1 MTSSAA
7 APFLPHFPETVP
19 LREPTARRRVRWAL
33 IFGAWTAYGLAQG
46 LLMKVT
52 LAGMRWWWAVEICTG
67 VAWFWAV
74 LTPGIVWIQRRI
86 EEAHLG
92 KLGALAAHVV
102 IAPAVALLVTV
113 VRQKLEWTLSPLDVG
128 GLLPSYVYWLDVN
141 VLTYAMVVVVA
152 WAVGLHKQY
161 RDRTVRTH
169 MLEVQLARAQLQF
182 LGLQLQPHF
191 LFNCLNAIS
200 ELAHE
205 APVAAER
212 MLRQLH
218 TLLRLSLE
226 RAGQDEVT
234 LEEELASLDPY
245 FDIQRAR
252 FSEWLTVQLE
262 IEHGAR
268 LALVPHLILQPLVE
282 NAIRHGLAVRSAPG
296 TVGVRAWVTGARLH
310 LEVLDNGVG
319 LAPTRTSFRPGIGL
333 KNAKN
338 RLTQLYGDDHR
349 FELRSGENGGTA
361 VGLEIPFRSRALLAD
376 QPPPDW
382 SATGEWSM
390 MSPQRLW
397 STPAAGTPVPTPVPG
412 QSTAAAMAQSRW
424 NGLEANEVF
433 GDATPSLARTAS
445 VTERVDHASAA
456 ASDSALGEAPV
467 VKPGRESP
475 RLSARGWLAI
485 GGVWL
490 LSAILWS
497 LQVYYFAVARGL
509 PEEGEKIQY
518 ILTHLV
524 SAAAWAL
531 FTPIVLWLA
540 RRLRI
545 GRRNWAVR
553 IAIHS
558 VLAVGVAT
566 AHVAIVRS
574 TGLMGDFGLFSSLS
588 FNQISGNVF
597 IYFALLAWSHG
608 RDFYAWYRERDVAA
622 ARLEAAI
629 ARSRYQT
636 LCVQLRPQFLLGTIE
651 LLARLVHEDVNRT
664 ERLIARLADVL
675 RLTLDAAG
683 ERQTSLRRELE
694 LVRAYVDVHDLGVR
708 PGTSLTLHVAP
719 ETLSVQ
725 LPNRLLRTLIDD
737 LLMGS
742 GGVVPPESVA
752 VTVESERLV
761 GGATRVRVHAATSDG
776 DAAEAGRPG
785 GWAEAVEKATLAER
799 DRKVSLYFPDSMTA
813 IVLLADRDAEAS
825 RDSAPALLSAQPA

>member
-7 APFLPHFPETVP
+7 APFLPHFPESVP
-19 LREPTARRRVRWAL
+19 VGEPARRRRVRWAL
-33 IFGAWTAYGLAQG
+33 IFSAWTVYGLSQG
-46 LLMKVT
+46 VLMKVT
-52 LAGMRWWWAVEICTG
+52 LASYTWQWAIEICTG
-67 VAWFWAV
+67 VALFWAL

-86 EEAHLG
+86 EEA
-92 KLGALAAHVV
+92 KLGTFGAIIAHGI
-102 IAPAVALLVTV
+102 IAPAVALLVTM
-113 VRQKLEWTLSPLDVG
+113 VRQRLTTALSPVDIG
-128 GLLPSYVYWLDVN
+128 PLLPSYVYWLDVHI
-141 VLTYAMVVVVA
+141 LTYAMVVAAA
-152 WAVGLHKQY
+152 WALGLHRQY

-234 LEEELASLDPY
+234 LDEELASLDPY

-252 FSEWLTVQLE
+252 FSEWLTVHLE
-262 IEHGAR
+262 VEPGAR

-296 TVGVRAWVTGARLH
+296 SVGVRAWVTDSRLH

-319 LAPTRTSFRPGIGL
+319 LSPTRTSFRPGIGL
-333 KNAKN
+333 KNAKS

-349 FELRSGENGGTA
+349 FELRSGQDGGTVVA
-361 VGLEIPFRSRALLAD
+361 LEIPYRSRALLAD

-390 MSPQRLW
+390 MPPQRLW
-397 STPAAGTPVPTPVPG
+397 STPAAGTPAAG
-412 QSTAAAMAQSRW
+412 QSAAAAVAQSRW
-424 NGLEANEVF
+424 NGFEASEIF
-433 GDATPSLARTAS
+433 GSGPPSLARTAS
-445 VTERVDHASAA
+445 VTEGAERGSDLAVDA
-456 ASDSALGEAPV
+456 ALGAPPAL
-467 VKPGRESP
+467 KPGRESP
-475 RLSARGWLAI
+475 RLSGRGWLAI
-485 GGVWL
+485 AGVWAG
-490 LSAILWS
+490 SAVLWS
-497 LQVYYFAVARGL
+497 LQVYYFAVTRGT
-509 PEEGEKIQY
+509 PEEGEQIQY
-518 ILTHLV
+518 FLTHLV

-531 FTPIVLWLA
+531 FTPLVLFLA
-540 RRLRI
+540 RRFRI
-545 GRRNWAVR
+545 GRRDWPSR
-553 IAIHS
+553 ILLHA
-558 VLAVGVAT
+558 VLAVVVAT
-566 AHVAIVRS
+566 AHVAIVRA

-597 IYFALLAWSHG
+597 IYSALLAWSHG
-608 RDFYAWYRERDVAA
+608 RDFYAWYRERDVSAV
-622 ARLEAAI
+622 RLEAAI

-683 ERQTSLRRELE
+683 ERETSLRRELE

-708 PGTSLTLHVAP
+708 PGTALTLRVAP
-719 ETLSVQ
+719 ETLSVR

-737 LLMGS
+737 LLTGNS
-742 GGVVPPESVA
+742 GGPVPPESMA

-761 GGATRVRVHAATSDG
+761 GGTTRVRVHAASPEG
-776 DAAEAGRPG
+776 EAAETGRPG
-785 GWAEAVEKATLAER
+785 GWVEAVEKATLAER

-813 IVLLADRDAEAS
+813 IVLLADRDAEAT
-825 RDSAPALLSAQPA
+825 RDFAPALLSAQPA

>member
-7 APFLPHFPETVP
+7 APFLPHFPETMPV
-19 LREPTARRRVRWAL
+19 RESPSRRWVRWAL
-33 IFGAWTAYGLAQG
+33 IFGAWTVYGVSQG
-46 LLMKVT
+46 VLMTFT
-52 LAGMRWWWAVEICTG
+52 LTNTAWWWAVEICMG
-67 VAWFWAV
+67 VAWFWAL

-92 KLGALAAHVV
+92 RLGSLAAHVV
-102 IAPAVALLVTV
+102 IAPAVALLVTIA
-113 VRQKLEWTLSPLDVG
+113 RIRITSALTPLDEG
-128 GLLPSYVYWLDVN
+128 QLLTSYVYWLDVH
-141 VLTYAMVVVVA
+141 VLTYGVVVVA
-152 WAVGLHKQY
+152 SWALGLHRQY

-205 APVAAER
+205 APEAAER

-218 TLLRLSLE
+218 TLLRLSLD
-226 RAGQDEVT
+226 RAGQDEVS
-234 LEEELASLDPY
+234 LDEELASLDPY

-252 FSEWLTVQLE
+252 FSEWLTVKLE
-262 IEHGAR
+262 VEPGAR

-296 TVGVRAWVTGARLH
+296 TVGVRAWVNESRLH
-310 LEVLDNGVG
+310 LEVMDNGVG

-349 FELRSGENGGTA
+349 FELRSGENGGTVVA
-361 VGLEIPFRSRALLAD
+361 LEIPYRSLALLAD

-390 MSPQRLW
+390 MPPQRLW
-397 STPAAGTPVPTPVPG
+397 STPAAGTPVVGQQIATP
-412 QSTAAAMAQSRW
+412 AQSRW

-433 GDATPSLARTAS
+433 SDGPPSLARTAS
-445 VTERVDHASAA
+445 VTERAEGATEPLAGST
-456 ASDSALGEAPV
+456 LGDVPPI
-467 VKPGRESP
+467 KPGRESP
-475 RLSARGWLAI
+475 RLSARGWI
-485 GGVWL
+485 GIAGVWAA
-490 LSAILWS
+490 SAVLWS
-497 LQVYYFAVARGL
+497 LQVYYFGVLRGR
-509 PEEGEKIQY
+509 PDEAERIQY
-518 ILTHLV
+518 FLTHFV

-531 FTPIVLWLA
+531 FTPLVLWLA
-540 RRLRI
+540 RKLRI
-545 GRRNWAVR
+545 GRKNWPSR
-553 IAIHS
+553 IAIHA
-558 VLAVGVAT
+558 VLAVAVAT
-566 AHVAIVRS
+566 AHVAIVRA
-574 TGLMGDFGLFSSLS
+574 TGFMGDFGLFSSLS

-597 IYFALLAWSHG
+597 IYSALLAWSHG

-651 LLARLVHEDVNRT
+651 LLARLVHEDENRT

-683 ERQTSLRRELE
+683 ERETSLRRELE
-694 LVRAYVDVHDLGVR
+694 LVRAYVDVHALGVR
-708 PGTSLTLHVAP
+708 PGTSLALHVAP
-719 ETLSVQ
+719 ETLSVR

-761 GGATRVRVHAATSDG
+761 GGATRVRVHAQTPDG
-776 DAAEAGRPG
+776 DAFETGRPG
-785 GWAEAVEKATLAER
+785 GWVEAVEKATLAER

-813 IVLLADRDAEAS
+813 IVLLADRDAEAVP
-825 RDSAPALLSAQPA
+825 DSAPALLSAQPA

>member
-7 APFLPHFPETVP
+7 APFLSHFPETVP
-19 LREPTARRRVRWAL
+19 VHDPAVKRSVRWAL
-33 IFGAWTAYGLAQG
+33 VFGAWTAYGLAQG
-46 LLMKVT
+46 VLYKVT
-52 LAGMRWWWAVEICTG
+52 FGPGITWLWALEISIA
-67 VAWFWAV
+67 VAWFWAA
-74 LTPGIVWIQRRI
+74 LTPAIGWIQRRI
-86 EEAHLG
+86 DEAHLG
-92 KLGALAAHVV
+92 KLGAFGAHAA
-102 IAPAVALLVTV
+102 IAPAIALLVTLA
-113 VRQKLEWTLSPLDVG
+113 RRELTTAFSPIELGPV
-128 GLLPSYVYWLDVN
+128 LPNYVYWLDVN
-141 VLTYAMVVVVA
+141 VLTYATVVA
-152 WAVGLHKQY
+152 ATWAIGLHRRY

-234 LEEELASLDPY
+234 LDEELASLDPY

-262 IEHGAR
+262 VQPGAR

-296 TVGVRAWVTGARLH
+296 TVGVKAWVTDSRLH
-310 LEVLDNGVG
+310 LEVSDNGVG

-333 KNAKN
+333 RNAKN

-349 FELRSGENGGTA
+349 FELRSREDGGTVVA
-361 VGLEIPFRSRALLAD
+361 LEIPFRSRALLAD

-390 MSPQRLW
+390 MPPQRLW
-397 STPAAGTPVPTPVPG
+397 STPAAGTPALA
-412 QSTAAAMAQSRW
+412 QSLGAVVAQSRW
-424 NGLEANEVF
+424 NGLEASEVF
-433 GDATPSLARTAS
+433 GDAPRAPAAPPPTAERAPVGEAAADTAPSL
-445 VTERVDHASAA
+445 
-456 ASDSALGEAPV
+456 GETPPV
-467 VKPGRESP
+467 RPGRESP
-475 RLSARGWLAI
+475 RLSGR
-485 GGVWL
+485 VWL
-490 LSAILWS
+490 GIVGIWAGCAVLWS
-497 LQVYYFAVARGL
+497 LQVYYFVAAAGI
-509 PEEGEKIQY
+509 PGAGSEIQY
-518 ILTHLV
+518 ILAHLV

-531 FTPIVLWLA
+531 VTPLVLLLA

-545 GRRNWAVR
+545 GRRNWRTR
-553 IAIHS
+553 IAVHA
-558 VLAVGVAT
+558 VLAVVLAT
-566 AHVAIVRS
+566 VHVAIVRA
-574 TGLMGDFGLFSSLS
+574 TGLMGDFGIFSSLS
-588 FNQISGNVF
+588 FNQISGNIF

-608 RDFYAWYRERDVAA
+608 RDFYAWYRERDVAS

-683 ERQTSLRRELE
+683 ERETSLRRELE

-708 PGTSLTLHVAP
+708 PGTALSLHVAP
-719 ETLSVQ
+719 ETLSVR

-737 LLMGS
+737 LLAGT
-742 GGVVPPESVA
+742 GGGTVAPEQVA
-752 VTVESERLV
+752 VSVDAERLV
-761 GGATRVRVHAATSDG
+761 GGATRVRVHAATPDG
-776 DAAEAGRPG
+776 DAADAGRPG

-825 RDSAPALLSAQPA
+825 RDAVPAALSAQPA

>member
-7 APFLPHFPETVP
+7 APFLHHFSETVP
-19 LREPTARRRVRWAL
+19 VREPASRRWVRWAL
-33 IFGAWTAYGLAQG
+33 IFGAWTTYGLSQG
-46 LLMKVT
+46 LLYKVT
-52 LAGMRWWWAVEICTG
+52 LGSGTRWWWAIAICTS
-67 VAWFWAV
+67 VAWFWAL

-86 EEAHLG
+86 GEAHLG
-92 KLGALAAHVV
+92 RLGSLAAHAV
-102 IAPAVALLVTV
+102 IAPAVALLVTMA
-113 VRQKLEWTLSPLDVG
+113 RQRLTTALSPLDIG
-128 GLLPSYVYWLDVN
+128 PMLPNYVYWLDVHI
-141 VLTYAMVVVVA
+141 LTYAMVVVAA
-152 WAVGLHKQY
+152 WALGLHREY

-234 LEEELASLDPY
+234 LDEELASLDPY

-252 FSEWLTVQLE
+252 FSEWLTVRLE
-262 IEHGAR
+262 VEPGAR

-296 TVGVRAWVTGARLH
+296 TVGVRAWVAGSRLH
-310 LEVLDNGVG
+310 LEVMDNGVG

-349 FELRSGENGGTA
+349 FELRSREDGGTVVA
-361 VGLEIPFRSRALLAD
+361 LDIPYRSRALLAD

-390 MSPQRLW
+390 MPPQRLW
-397 STPAAGTPVPTPVPG
+397 STPAAGTPISGQPTAGAV
-412 QSTAAAMAQSRW
+412 AQSRW
-424 NGLEANEVF
+424 NGLEASEVF
-433 GDATPSLARTAS
+433 SEGPPSLARTAA
-445 VTERVDHASAA
+445 VTERVDAARDNDAA
-456 ASDSALGEAPV
+456 ADPALGDVPTV
-467 VKPGRESP
+467 RPGHESP
-475 RLSARGWLAI
+475 GVSARGWLMIAA
-485 GGVWL
+485 VWAGC
-490 LSAILWS
+490 AILWS
-497 LQVYYFAVARGL
+497 LQVYYYAVARGA
-509 PEEGEKIQY
+509 PEEGEQIQY
-518 ILTHLV
+518 VLTHLV

-531 FTPIVLWLA
+531 FTPLVLLLA

-545 GRRNWAVR
+545 GRRNWPIR
-553 IAIHS
+553 IAMHA
-558 VLAVGVAT
+558 VLAVVVAT
-566 AHVAIVRS
+566 AHVAIVRA

-683 ERQTSLRRELE
+683 ERETSLRRELE

-719 ETLSVQ
+719 ETLSVR

-737 LLMGS
+737 LLTGAGS
-742 GGVVPPESVA
+742 AVPPESVS

-761 GGATRVRVHAATSDG
+761 GGATRVRVHATTPDG
-776 DAAEAGRPG
+776 DAPEAGRPG
-785 GWAEAVEKATLAER
+785 GWAEAIEKATLAER

-813 IVLLADRDAEAS
+813 IVLLADREAEAS
-825 RDSAPALLSAQPA
+825 RDRVPAVLSAQPA

>member
-7 APFLPHFPETVP
+7 APFLPHFPETLPV
-19 LREPTARRRVRWAL
+19 REPSTRRWVRWAL
-33 IFGAWTAYGLAQG
+33 IFGAWTAYGVSQG

-52 LAGMRWWWAVEICTG
+52 IGGMHWWWALEICTS
-67 VAWFWAV
+67 VAWFWAL

-86 EEAHLG
+86 DEAHLG
-92 KLGALAAHVV
+92 KLGSVAAHIV
-102 IAPAVALLVTV
+102 IAPAVALLVTIA
-113 VRQKLEWTLSPLDVG
+113 RQRLTTALSPLDVG
-128 GLLPSYVYWLDVN
+128 ELLPSYVYWLDVH
-141 VLTYAMVVVVA
+141 VLTYAMVVVAA
-152 WAVGLHKQY
+152 WALGLHRQY

-205 APVAAER
+205 APNAAER

-234 LEEELASLDPY
+234 LDEELASLDPY
-245 FDIQRAR
+245 FEIQRAR
-252 FSEWLTVQLE
+252 FSDWLTVELE
-262 IEHGAR
+262 IEPGAR

-296 TVGVRAWVTGARLH
+296 TVGVRAWVTASRLH
-310 LEVLDNGVG
+310 LEVADNGVG

-349 FELRSGENGGTA
+349 FELKSGDGGGTVVA
-361 VGLEIPFRSRALLAD
+361 LEIPYRSRALLAD

-390 MSPQRLW
+390 MPPQRLW
-397 STPAAGTPVPTPVPG
+397 STPAAGTPVPG
-412 QSTAAAMAQSRW
+412 QSAIAAVAQSRW
-424 NGLEANEVF
+424 NGLEASEVF
-433 GDATPSLARTAS
+433 GDAPPSPTRPTP
-445 VTERVDHASAA
+445 VPDVVDGGNGTVA
-456 ASDSALGEAPV
+456 DRALGDAQSV
-467 VKPGRESP
+467 RPGRESP
-475 RLSARGWLAI
+475 RLSGRGWLAI
-485 GGVWL
+485 AGVWGL
-490 LSAILWS
+490 CAILWS
-497 LQVYYFAVARGL
+497 LQVYYFVATRGDSAEA
-509 PEEGEKIQY
+509 PEISY
-518 ILTHLV
+518 VLTHLV

-531 FTPIVLWLA
+531 FTPLVFWLA
-540 RRLRI
+540 RRFRI
-545 GRRNWAVR
+545 GRRNWPGRA
-553 IAIHS
+553 ALHA
-558 VLAVGVAT
+558 VLAVAVAT

-574 TGLMGDFGLFSSLS
+574 TGLIGDVDLFSSLN

-651 LLARLVHEDVNRT
+651 LLARVVHEDEDRT

-683 ERQTSLRRELE
+683 ERETSLRRELE
-694 LVRAYVDVHDLGVR
+694 LVRAYIDVHDLGVR
-708 PGTSLTLHVAP
+708 PGTSLTLHVSP
-719 ETLSVQ
+719 DTLSVR

-737 LLMGS
+737 LLAGS
-742 GGVVPPESVA
+742 GGVVAPESVA

-761 GGATRVRVHAATSDG
+761 GGATRVRVHAATPDG
-776 DAAEAGRPG
+776 EMAEAGRPG

-813 IVLLADRDAEAS
+813 IVLLADRDADAA

>member
-1 MTSSAA
+1 MSSAA
-7 APFLPHFPETVP
+7 ALFLSHVPETGPVT
-19 LREPTARRRVRWAL
+19 EPAVRRWVRWSLVFA
-33 IFGAWTAYGLAQG
+33 AWTAYGIAQG
-46 LLMKVT
+46 ILYKVT
-52 LAGMRWWWAVEICTG
+52 LGPGTTWWWSVNICVG
-67 VAWFWAV
+67 VAWFWAL
-74 LTPGIVWIQRRI
+74 LTPVITWIQRRI

-92 KLGALAAHVV
+92 RLGAFAAHAV
-102 IAPAVALLVTV
+102 IAPAVALLVTM
-113 VRQKLEWTLSPLDVG
+113 VRQRLTTALSPIDIG
-128 GLLPSYVYWLDVN
+128 PMLPNYVYWLDVHI
-141 VLTYAMVVVVA
+141 LTYAMVVVAA
-152 WAVGLHKQY
+152 WALGLHRQY

-205 APVAAER
+205 APSAAER

-234 LEEELASLDPY
+234 LDEELASLDPY

-252 FSEWLTVQLE
+252 FSEWLSVELE
-262 IEHGAR
+262 IEPGAR

-296 TVGVRAWVTGARLH
+296 TVGVRAWVADARLH
-310 LEVLDNGVG
+310 LEVCDNGVG

-349 FELRSGENGGTA
+349 FELRSGEDGGTVVA
-361 VGLEIPFRSRALLAD
+361 LDIPYRSRALLAD

-390 MSPQRLW
+390 MPPQRLW
-397 STPAAGTPVPTPVPG
+397 STPAAGTPAVG
-412 QSTAAAMAQSRW
+412 QIAASAVAQSRW
-424 NGLEANEVF
+424 NGLEASEVF
-433 GDATPSLARTAS
+433 ADGPPSLARTAS
-445 VTERVDHASAA
+445 VTERAEGSAKNA
-456 ASDSALGEAPV
+456 PAGEPALGEPTV
-467 VKPGRESP
+467 RPGRESP
-475 RLSARGWLAI
+475 GLSGRGWLAI
-485 GGVWL
+485 AAVWL
-490 LSAILWS
+490 GSAILWS
-497 LQVYYFAVARGL
+497 LQVYYYAVARGR
-509 PEEGEKIQY
+509 PEEGEQIQPV
-518 ILTHLV
+518 LTHLV

-531 FTPIVLWLA
+531 FTPLVLWLA

-545 GRRNWAVR
+545 GRRNWPTR
-553 IAIHS
+553 IAMHA
-558 VLAVGVAT
+558 VLAVAVAT
-566 AHVAIVRS
+566 AHVAIVRA

-597 IYFALLAWSHG
+597 IYSALLAWSHG
-608 RDFYAWYRERDVAA
+608 RDFYAWYRERDLAS

-683 ERQTSLRRELE
+683 ERETSLRRELE
-694 LVRAYVDVHDLGVR
+694 LVRRMRVR
-708 PGTSLTLHVAP
+708 LDHLAQRRARL
-719 ETLSVQ
+719 LSVLRGLWRQ
-725 LPNRLLRTLIDD
+725 LSVLRDAEFEARATPASTLAD
-737 LLMGS
+737 LHTLCR
-742 GGVVPPESVA
+742 EVA
-752 VTVESERLV
+752 VIL
-761 GGATRVRVHAATSDG
+761 DG
-776 DAAEAGRPG
+776 DARTG
-785 GWAEAVEKATLAER
+785 
-799 DRKVSLYFPDSMTA
+799 
-813 IVLLADRDAEAS
+813 
-825 RDSAPALLSAQPA
+825 

>member
-7 APFLPHFPETVP
+7 APFLPHFPESVP
-19 LREPTARRRVRWAL
+19 VGEPARRRRVRWAL
-33 IFGAWTAYGLAQG
+33 IFSAWTVYGLSQG
-46 LLMKVT
+46 VLMKVT
-52 LAGMRWWWAVEICTG
+52 LASYTWRWAIEICTG
-67 VAWFWAV
+67 VALFWAL
-74 LTPGIVWIQRRI
+74 LTPAIVWIQRRI
-86 EEAHLG
+86 EEA
-92 KLGALAAHVV
+92 KLGTFGAIIAHGI
-102 IAPAVALLVTV
+102 IAPAVALLVTM
-113 VRQKLEWTLSPLDVG
+113 VRQRLTTALSPVDIG
-128 GLLPSYVYWLDVN
+128 PLLPSYVYWLDVHI
-141 VLTYAMVVVVA
+141 LTYAMVVAAA
-152 WAVGLHKQY
+152 WALGLHRQY

-234 LEEELASLDPY
+234 LDEELASLDPY

-252 FSEWLTVQLE
+252 FSEWLTVHLE
-262 IEHGAR
+262 VEPGAR

-296 TVGVRAWVTGARLH
+296 SVGVRAWVSDSRLH

-319 LAPTRTSFRPGIGL
+319 LSPTRTSFRPGIGL
-333 KNAKN
+333 KNAKS

-349 FELRSGENGGTA
+349 FELRSGQDGGTVVA
-361 VGLEIPFRSRALLAD
+361 LEIPYRSRALLAD

-390 MSPQRLW
+390 MPPQRLW
-397 STPAAGTPVPTPVPG
+397 STPAAGTPAAG
-412 QSTAAAMAQSRW
+412 QSTAAAVAQSRW
-424 NGLEANEVF
+424 NGFEASEIF
-433 GDATPSLARTAS
+433 GTGPPSLARTAS
-445 VTERVDHASAA
+445 VTEGAERG
-456 ASDSALGEAPV
+456 SDVATDSTLGATPAL
-467 VKPGRESP
+467 KPGRESP
-475 RLSARGWLAI
+475 RLSGRGWLAI
-485 GGVWL
+485 AGVWAG
-490 LSAILWS
+490 SAVLWS
-497 LQVYYFAVARGL
+497 LQVYYFAVTRGT
-509 PEEGEKIQY
+509 PEEGEQIQY
-518 ILTHLV
+518 FLTHLV

-531 FTPIVLWLA
+531 FTPLVLFLA
-540 RRLRI
+540 RRFRI
-545 GRRNWAVR
+545 GRRDWPSR
-553 IAIHS
+553 ILLHA
-558 VLAVGVAT
+558 VLAVVVAT
-566 AHVAIVRS
+566 AHVAIVRA

-597 IYFALLAWSHG
+597 IYSALLAWSHG
-608 RDFYAWYRERDVAA
+608 RDFYAWYRERDVSAV
-622 ARLEAAI
+622 RLEAAI

-683 ERQTSLRRELE
+683 ERETSLRRELE

-708 PGTSLTLHVAP
+708 PGTALTLHVAP
-719 ETLSVQ
+719 ETLSVR

-737 LLMGS
+737 LLTGNS
-742 GGVVPPESVA
+742 GGPLPPESMA

-761 GGATRVRVHAATSDG
+761 GGTTRVRVHAVSPEG
-776 DAAEAGRPG
+776 EAAETGRPG
-785 GWAEAVEKATLAER
+785 GWVEAVEKATLAER

>member
-7 APFLPHFPETVP
+7 APFLHHFPETVP
-19 LREPTARRRVRWAL
+19 VRESAAKRWRRWAL
-33 IFGAWTAYGLAQG
+33 VFGAWTAYGLSQG
-46 LLMKVT
+46 LLYKVT
-52 LAGMRWWWAVEICTG
+52 LGEGTLWSWAVSICVG
-67 VAWFWAV
+67 VAWFWAL
-74 LTPGIVWIQRRI
+74 LTPGIAWLQRRI

-92 KLGALAAHVV
+92 RLGALAVHAV
-102 IAPAVALLVTV
+102 IAPAVALVVTV
-113 VRQKLEWTLSPLDVG
+113 ARQRLTTALSPLDIG
-128 GLLPSYVYWLDVN
+128 PMLPNYVYWLDVHI
-141 VLTYAMVVVVA
+141 LTYAMVVAAA
-152 WAVGLHKQY
+152 WAFGLHLRY

-234 LEEELASLDPY
+234 LDEELASLDPY

-252 FSEWLTVQLE
+252 FSEWLKVHLE
-262 IEHGAR
+262 VEPGAR
-268 LALVPHLILQPLVE
+268 LALVPHFILQPLVE

-296 TVGVRAWVTGARLH
+296 TVGVRAWVTDSRLQ
-310 LEVLDNGVG
+310 LEVTDNGVG
-319 LAPTRTSFRPGIGL
+319 LSPTRTSFRPGIGL

-349 FELRSGENGGTA
+349 FELRSGENGGTVVA
-361 VGLEIPFRSRALLAD
+361 LEIPYRSRALLAD

-390 MSPQRLW
+390 MPPQRLW
-397 STPAAGTPVPTPVPG
+397 STPAAGTPVG
-412 QSTAAAMAQSRW
+412 AQSAAAAVAQSRW
-424 NGLEANEVF
+424 NGLEASEVF
-433 GDATPSLARTAS
+433 SEGPPSLARTAS
-445 VTERVDHASAA
+445 LTERAGVARDAGAGP
-456 ASDSALGEAPV
+456 DSTLGDTPTV
-467 VKPGRESP
+467 RPGHESP
-475 RLSARGWLAI
+475 GVSARGWLTIAA
-485 GGVWL
+485 VWVGC
-490 LSAILWS
+490 AILWS
-497 LQVYYFAVARGL
+497 LQVYYYAVARGA
-509 PEEGEKIQY
+509 PEEGGQVQY
-518 ILTHLV
+518 VLTHLV

-531 FTPIVLWLA
+531 FTPLVLLLA

-545 GRRNWAVR
+545 GRRNWPVR
-553 IAIHS
+553 IAMHS
-558 VLAVGVAT
+558 VLAVAVAT
-566 AHVAIVRS
+566 AHVAIVRA

-622 ARLEAAI
+622 VRLEAAI

-683 ERQTSLRRELE
+683 ERETSLRRELE

-708 PGTSLTLHVAP
+708 PGTSLSLHVAP
-719 ETLSVQ
+719 ETLSVR

-737 LLMGS
+737 LLTGS
-742 GGVVPPESVA
+742 GSAVPPESVS
-752 VTVESERLV
+752 VTVDSERLI
-761 GGATRVRVHAATSDG
+761 GGETRVRVHAATPDG
-776 DAAEAGRPG
+776 EPGDGGRPG
-785 GWAEAVEKATLAER
+785 GWVEAVEKATLAER
-799 DRKVSLYFPDSMTA
+799 DRKVSLFFPDSMTA
-813 IVLLADRDAEAS
+813 IVLLADREAEAS
-825 RDSAPALLSAQPA
+825 RDIVPAVLSAQPA

>member
-7 APFLPHFPETVP
+7 APFLSHFPESGPVH
-19 LREPTARRRVRWAL
+19 EPAVKRWVRWAL
-33 IFGAWTAYGLAQG
+33 VFGAWTAYGLAQG
-46 LLMKVT
+46 VLYKVT
-52 LAGMRWWWAVEICTG
+52 FGPGITWRWAIEISIG
-67 VAWFWAV
+67 VAWFWAL
-74 LTPGIVWIQRRI
+74 LTPAIAWIQRRI

-92 KLGALAAHVV
+92 KLGAFGAHAA
-102 IAPAVALLVTV
+102 IAPAIALLVTLA
-113 VRQKLEWTLSPLDVG
+113 RRELTTAFSPLEIGPV
-128 GLLPSYVYWLDVN
+128 LPNYVYWLDVN
-141 VLTYAMVVVVA
+141 ILTYATVVA
-152 WAVGLHKQY
+152 ATWALGLHRQY
-161 RDRTVRTH
+161 RDRNVRTH

-205 APVAAER
+205 APEAAER

-234 LEEELASLDPY
+234 LEEELASLEPY
-245 FDIQRAR
+245 FEIQRAR
-252 FSEWLTVQLE
+252 FSEWLTVELDVQP
-262 IEHGAR
+262 GAR

-296 TVGVRAWVTGARLH
+296 TVGVKARVTDSRLH
-310 LEVLDNGVG
+310 LEVADNGVG

-333 KNAKN
+333 RNAKN
-338 RLTQLYGDDHR
+338 RLMQLYGDDHR
-349 FELRSGENGGTA
+349 FELRSGEDGGT
-361 VGLEIPFRSRALLAD
+361 VVSLEIPYRSRALLAD

-390 MSPQRLW
+390 MPPQRLW
-397 STPAAGTPVPTPVPG
+397 STPAAGTPVPG
-412 QSTAAAMAQSRW
+412 QSLGAAVAQSRW
-424 NGLEANEVF
+424 NGLEASEVF
-433 GDATPSLARTAS
+433 ADAPPVPAVAAAELTA
-445 VTERVDHASAA
+445 RVDGLHETAPS
-456 ASDSALGEAPV
+456 SLGETNPPV
-467 VKPGRESP
+467 RPGRESP
-475 RLSARGWLAI
+475 RLSARVWLAMAGI
-485 GGVWL
+485 WAGCAV
-490 LSAILWS
+490 LWS

-509 PEEGEKIQY
+509 PTDGTEIQY
-518 ILTHLV
+518 ILAHLV

-531 FTPIVLWLA
+531 ATPVVLLLA

-545 GRRNWAVR
+545 GRRNWPSRVVVH
-553 IAIHS
+553 AILAG
-558 VLAVGVAT
+558 VLATV
-566 AHVAIVRS
+566 HVAIVRA
-574 TGLMGDFGLFSSLS
+574 TGLMGDFGIFSSLS
-588 FNQISGNVF
+588 FNQISGNIF

-608 RDFYAWYRERDVAA
+608 RDFYAWYRERDLAA
-622 ARLEAAI
+622 TRLEAAI

-683 ERQTSLRRELE
+683 ERETSLRRELE
-694 LVRAYVDVHDLGVR
+694 LVRAYVDVHDLGIR
-708 PGTSLTLHVAP
+708 PGTALAVHVAP
-719 ETLSVQ
+719 ETLSVR

-737 LLMGS
+737 LLAGTN
-742 GGVVPPESVA
+742 GGTVA
-752 VTVESERLV
+752 AEQVSVTVDSERLM
-761 GGATRVRVHAATSDG
+761 GGATRVRVHAAAPGG

-785 GWAEAVEKATLAER
+785 GWVEAVEKATLAER

-813 IVLLADRDAEAS
+813 IVLLADRDTEAS
-825 RDSAPALLSAQPA
+825 RDAGPAALTAQPA

>member
-7 APFLPHFPETVP
+7 APFLPHFPETAP
-19 LREPTARRRVRWAL
+19 LPEPAVTRWVRWAL
-33 IFGAWTAYGLAQG
+33 IFGAWTVYGLAQG
-46 LLMKVT
+46 VLYKVT
-52 LAGMRWWWAVEICTG
+52 FGPGITWTWAIEISLG
-67 VAWFWAV
+67 VAWFWAL
-74 LTPGIVWIQRRI
+74 LTPGIGWIHRRV

-92 KLGALAAHVV
+92 RLGSFGAHAA
-102 IAPAVALLVTV
+102 IAPAVALLVTLA
-113 VRQKLEWTLSPLDVG
+113 RRELTTTLSPVEIG
-128 GLLPSYVYWLDVN
+128 SFLPNYVYWLDVN
-141 VLTYAMVVVVA
+141 VLTYATVVA
-152 WAVGLHKQY
+152 ATWALGLHRQY

-205 APVAAER
+205 TPAAAER

-234 LEEELASLDPY
+234 LDEELASLDPY

-252 FSEWLTVQLE
+252 FSEWLTVDLE
-262 IEHGAR
+262 VEPGAR

-296 TVGVRAWVTGARLH
+296 TVGVKAWVSDSRLH
-310 LEVLDNGVG
+310 LEVCDNGVG

-333 KNAKN
+333 RNAKN

-349 FELRSGENGGTA
+349 FELRSGESGGTVVA
-361 VGLEIPFRSRALLAD
+361 LEIPYRSRALLAD

-390 MSPQRLW
+390 IPPQRLW
-397 STPAAGTPVPTPVPG
+397 STPAAGTPVPG
-412 QSTAAAMAQSRW
+412 QSVGAAVAQSRW
-424 NGLEANEVF
+424 NGLAAHEVF
-433 GDATPSLARTAS
+433 ADAAP
-445 VTERVDHASAA
+445 AA
-456 ASDSALGEAPV
+456 HRAPPEQADQVETRPESNVALGEAPPLR
-467 VKPGRESP
+467 PGRESP
-475 RLSARGWLAI
+475 RLSGRGWLAI
-485 GGVWL
+485 TGVWL
-490 LSAILWS
+490 GCAVLWS
-497 LQVYYFAVARGL
+497 LQVYYFAVALGL
-509 PEEGEKIQY
+509 PSAGTEVQY
-518 ILTHLV
+518 ILAHLV

-531 FTPIVLWLA
+531 VTPLVLLLA

-545 GRRNWAVR
+545 GRRTWRSR
-553 IAIHS
+553 IVIHA
-558 VLAVGVAT
+558 VLAGVLAT
-566 AHVAIVRS
+566 VHVAIVRA
-574 TGLMGDFGLFSSLS
+574 TGLMGDFPLVSPLS

-683 ERQTSLRRELE
+683 ERETSLRRELE
-694 LVRAYVDVHDLGVR
+694 LVRAYVDVHDIGVR
-708 PGTSLTLHVAP
+708 PGTALSLHVAP
-719 ETLSVQ
+719 ETLSVR

-737 LLMGS
+737 LLAGTGNGS
-742 GGVVPPESVA
+742 AAPERVA
-752 VTVESERLV
+752 VSVDSERLV
-761 GGATRVRVHAATSDG
+761 GGATRVRVHAASAGG

-813 IVLLADRDAEAS
+813 IVLLADREADASPDAV
-825 RDSAPALLSAQPA
+825 PAALSAQPA

>member
-7 APFLPHFPETVP
+7 APFLPHFPESVP
-19 LREPTARRRVRWAL
+19 VREPAARRWVRWAL
-33 IFGAWTAYGLAQG
+33 IFGAWTAYGLSQG

-52 LAGMRWWWAVEICTG
+52 LTGMTWWWAIEICTG
-67 VAWFWAV
+67 VAWFWAL

-92 KLGALAAHVV
+92 KIGAIGAHVM

-113 VRQKLEWTLSPLDVG
+113 VRQRLTTALSPIDVG
-128 GLLPSYVYWLDVN
+128 SLLASYVYWLDVH
-141 VLTYAMVVVVA
+141 VLTYAMVVVAA
-152 WAVGLHKQY
+152 WALGLHRQY

-205 APVAAER
+205 APEAAER

-262 IEHGAR
+262 VEPGAR
-268 LALVPHLILQPLVE
+268 LALVPHFILQPLVE

-296 TVGVRAWVTGARLH
+296 TVGVRAWVTGSRLH

-333 KNAKN
+333 RNAKN

-349 FELRSGENGGTA
+349 FELRSGENGGTVVA
-361 VGLEIPFRSRALLAD
+361 LEIPYRSRALLAD

-390 MSPQRLW
+390 MPPQRLW
-397 STPAAGTPVPTPVPG
+397 STPAAGTPVGG
-412 QSTAAAMAQSRW
+412 QSPAGAVAQSKW
-424 NGLEANEVF
+424 NGLEASEVF
-433 GDATPSLARTAS
+433 GDGPPSLARTAS
-445 VTERVDHASAA
+445 VTERVERAGEVAPDPTLG
-456 ASDSALGEAPV
+456 DSPSV
-467 VKPGRESP
+467 QPGRESP
-475 RLSARGWLAI
+475 RLSGRGWLAI
-485 GGVWL
+485 AGVWA

-497 LQVYYFAVARGL
+497 LQVYYFAVARGQ
-509 PEEGEKIQY
+509 PEEGEQFQY
-518 ILTHLV
+518 VLAHLV

-531 FTPIVLWLA
+531 FTPLVLLLA

-545 GRRNWAVR
+545 GRRNWPTRVVMHA
-553 IAIHS
+553 
-558 VLAVGVAT
+558 VLAVAVAT
-566 AHVAIVRS
+566 AHIAIVRA
-574 TGLMGDFGLFSSLS
+574 TGLMGDFGLFSPLS
-588 FNQISGNVF
+588 FNQLSGNVF

-651 LLARLVHEDVNRT
+651 LLARMVHEDANRT

-683 ERQTSLRRELE
+683 ERETSLRRELE

-708 PGTSLTLHVAP
+708 PGTSLAVHVAP

-742 GGVVPPESVA
+742 GGVVAPESVA

-813 IVLLADRDAEAS
+813 IVLLADREAEEA
-825 RDSAPALLSAQPA
+825 RDSAPALKSAQPA

>member
-19 LREPTARRRVRWAL
+19 LGEPATKRWVRWAL

-52 LAGMRWWWAVEICTG
+52 LGMTWWWAIEICTG
-67 VAWFWAV
+67 IAWFWAL

-92 KLGALAAHVV
+92 KLGAVAAHGV
-102 IAPAVALLVTV
+102 IAPAVALVVTMA
-113 VRQKLEWTLSPLDVG
+113 RQRLTTAFTPVDVATLLE
-128 GLLPSYVYWLDVN
+128 SYVYWLDVN
-141 VLTYAMVVVVA
+141 VLTYAMVVVAA
-152 WAVGLHKQY
+152 WALELHRQY

-205 APVAAER
+205 APDAAER

-234 LEEELASLDPY
+234 LDEELASLDPY

-262 IEHGAR
+262 VEQGAR

-296 TVGVRAWVTGARLH
+296 TVRVRASVSGSRLH
-310 LEVLDNGVG
+310 LEVMDNGVG

-333 KNAKN
+333 RNAKN
-338 RLTQLYGDDHR
+338 RLTQLYGEDHR
-349 FELRSGENGGTA
+349 FDLRSADDGGTIVA
-361 VGLEIPFRSRALLAD
+361 LEIPYRSRALLAD

-390 MSPQRLW
+390 MPPQRLW
-397 STPAAGTPVPTPVPG
+397 STPAAGTPVPG
-412 QSTAAAMAQSRW
+412 QSPAGAVAQSRW
-424 NGLEANEVF
+424 NGLEASEVF
-433 GDATPSLARTAS
+433 GDAPPSLARTAS
-445 VTERVDHASAA
+445 VTERVEQATEAA
-456 ASDSALGEAPV
+456 AESTLGESQSV
-467 VKPGRESP
+467 RPGRESP

-485 GGVWL
+485 AGVWA

-497 LQVYYFAVARGL
+497 LQVYYYAVARGQ
-509 PEEGEKIQY
+509 PEEGEQIQY
-518 ILTHLV
+518 ILAHLV

-531 FTPIVLWLA
+531 FTPLVLLLA

-545 GRRNWAVR
+545 GRKNWAVR
-553 IAIHS
+553 SAIHA

-566 AHVAIVRS
+566 AHVAIVRES
-574 TGLMGDFGLFSSLS
+574 GLMGDFGLFSPLS

-608 RDFYAWYRERDVAA
+608 RDFYAWYRERDVAS

-651 LLARLVHEDVNRT
+651 LLARMVHEDADRA

-683 ERQTSLRRELE
+683 ERETSLRRELE

-708 PGTSLTLHVAP
+708 PGTALALHVAP

-742 GGVVPPESVA
+742 AGVVAPESVA

-761 GGATRVRVHAATSDG
+761 GGATRVRVHAATPDG

>member
-1 MTSSAA
+1 MKSSAA
-7 APFLPHFPETVP
+7 APFLSHFPETVP
-19 LREPTARRRVRWAL
+19 QREPSGRRWVRWAL
-33 IFGAWTAYGLAQG
+33 IFGAWTAYGLSQG
-46 LLMKVT
+46 LLYKVT
-52 LAGMRWWWAVEICTG
+52 LGQGVTFGWAVQICLG
-67 VAWFWAV
+67 VAWFWAL
-74 LTPGIVWIQRRI
+74 LTPGLAWIQRRV

-92 KLGALAAHVV
+92 RIGSLAAHVA
-102 IAPAVALLVTV
+102 IAPAIALLVTL
-113 VRQKLEWTLSPLDVG
+113 VRRRITTAISPLDIG
-128 GLLPSYVYWLDVN
+128 PILPNYVYWLDVN
-141 VLTYAMVVVVA
+141 VLTYATVMVAA
-152 WAVGLHKQY
+152 WALGLHRHY

-205 APVAAER
+205 APAAAER

-234 LEEELASLDPY
+234 LDEELASLDPY

-252 FSEWLTVQLE
+252 FSEWLTVELE
-262 IEHGAR
+262 VEPGAR

-296 TVGVRAWVTGARLH
+296 TVGVRAWVTEGRLH
-310 LEVLDNGVG
+310 LEVCDNGVG

-349 FELRSGENGGTA
+349 FELRSGDDGGTVVA
-361 VGLEIPFRSRALLAD
+361 LEIPYRSQALLAD

-390 MSPQRLW
+390 MPPQRLW
-397 STPAAGTPVPTPVPG
+397 STPAAGVPAVAQASAAATLG
-412 QSTAAAMAQSRW
+412 QSRF
-424 NGLEANEVF
+424 NGIEASEVF
-433 GDATPSLARTAS
+433 AEPASLARTAS
-445 VTERVDHASAA
+445 VTERAEALAA
-456 ASDSALGEAPV
+456 PVENAEPLGETQS

-475 RLSARGWLAI
+475 RLSTRGWLLIVA
-485 GGVWL
+485 VW
-490 LSAILWS
+490 AACAVLWS
-497 LQVYYFAVARGL
+497 LQVYYVSAAGGVTDDGT
-509 PEEGEKIQY
+509 GQIQY
-518 ILTHLV
+518 TLTHVV
-524 SAAAWAL
+524 SAAAWAVL
-531 FTPIVLWLA
+531 TPFVLWLA

-545 GRRNWAVR
+545 GRKNWASR
-553 IAIHS
+553 IAMHAL
-558 VLAVGVAT
+558 LAVVVAT
-566 AHVAIVRS
+566 FHVAIVRS
-574 TGLMGDFGLFSSLS
+574 TGLMGDFGLFSRTSY
-588 FNQISGNVF
+588 NQISGNVF

-608 RDFYAWYRERDVAA
+608 RDFYAWYRERDIAA
-622 ARLEAAI
+622 VRLEAAI

-651 LLARLVHEDVNRT
+651 LLARMVHEDVNRT

-683 ERQTSLRRELE
+683 ERETSLRRELE
-694 LVRAYVDVHDLGVR
+694 LIRAYVDVHDLGVR
-708 PGTSLTLHVAP
+708 PGTALALHVAP
-719 ETLSVQ
+719 ETLSVR

-737 LLMGS
+737 LLAGS
-742 GGVVPPESVA
+742 GSAVPPESVS
-752 VTVESERLV
+752 VTVDSERLV
-761 GGATRVRVHAATSDG
+761 GGATRVRVHASTPDG
-776 DAAEAGRPG
+776 ELTEGGRPG

-813 IVLLADRDAEAS
+813 IVLLADRDAEVS
-825 RDSAPALLSAQPA
+825 RDNVPALLSAQPA

>member
-19 LREPTARRRVRWAL
+19 LSEPAAKRWVRWAL
-33 IFGAWTAYGLAQG
+33 IFAAWTAYGLSQS

-52 LAGMRWWWAVEICTG
+52 LGMTWWWAVEICVG
-67 VAWFWAV
+67 VAWFWAA

-86 EEAHLG
+86 DDARLG
-92 KLGALAAHVV
+92 KIGAFAAHVV
-102 IAPAVALLVTV
+102 IAPAVALIVTM
-113 VRQKLEWTLSPLDVG
+113 VRQRLTTALTPLGVG
-128 GLLPSYVYWLDVN
+128 PLLVSYVYWLDVH

-152 WAVGLHKQY
+152 WALALHRQY

-205 APVAAER
+205 APEAAER

-226 RAGQDEVT
+226 RSGQDEVT
-234 LEEELASLDPY
+234 LEEEVASLDPY

-262 IEHGAR
+262 VEPGAR

-296 TVGVRAWVTGARLH
+296 TVGVRAWVTGSRLH
-310 LEVLDNGVG
+310 LEVRDNGVG

-333 KNAKN
+333 LNAKN
-338 RLTQLYGDDHR
+338 RLTQLYGDDHK
-349 FELRSGENGGTA
+349 FELRSGDDGGTVVA
-361 VGLEIPFRSRALLAD
+361 LEIPYRSRALLAD

-390 MSPQRLW
+390 MPPQRLW
-397 STPAAGTPVPTPVPG
+397 STPAAGTPAVG
-412 QSTAAAMAQSRW
+412 QLTATHVAQSRW
-424 NGLEANEVF
+424 NGPDANDVLT
-433 GDATPSLARTAS
+433 DRPPSLARTAS
-445 VTERVDHASAA
+445 VTERVEQATEAA
-456 ASDSALGEAPV
+456 ADPALGENRP

-475 RLSARGWLAI
+475 RLSARGWLTI
-485 GGVWL
+485 GGVWI

-497 LQVYYFAVARGL
+497 IQVYYYAVARGQ
-509 PEEGEKIQY
+509 PDEADQIQT

-531 FTPIVLWLA
+531 FTPVVLFLA

-545 GRRNWAVR
+545 GRRNWPAR
-553 IAIHS
+553 IAMHA
-558 VLAVGVAT
+558 VLAVAVAT
-566 AHVAIVRS
+566 AHVAIVRAS
-574 TGLMGDFGLFSSLS
+574 GLMGDFGLFSPLS

-597 IYFALLAWSHG
+597 IYSALLAWSHG

-651 LLARLVHEDVNRT
+651 LLARMVHEDANRT

-683 ERQTSLRRELE
+683 ERETSLRRELE
-694 LVRAYVDVHDLGVR
+694 LVRAYVDVHDLGIR
-708 PGTSLTLHVAP
+708 PGTSLALHVAP

-737 LLMGS
+737 LLTGS
-742 GGVVPPESVA
+742 GNVVAPESVS
-752 VTVESERLV
+752 VTVDSERLV
-761 GGATRVRVHAATSDG
+761 GGATRVRVHAATPDG

>member
-7 APFLPHFPETVP
+7 VPFLPHFPETLP
-19 LREPTARRRVRWAL
+19 APEPATRRWVRWTL
-33 IFGAWTAYGLAQG
+33 IFGAWTAYGLSQG
-46 LLMKVT
+46 LLLKISIAQLT
-52 LAGMRWWWAVEICTG
+52 WWWAVEICTG
-67 VAWFWAV
+67 VAWFWA
-74 LTPGIVWIQRRI
+74 LFTPGIVWIQRRI
-86 EEAHLG
+86 EEAHIG
-92 KLGALAAHVV
+92 KIGAVAAHAV
-102 IAPAVALLVTV
+102 IAPAVALLITM
-113 VRQKLEWTLSPLDVG
+113 VRQRLTTILTPLDIG
-128 GLLPSYVYWLDVN
+128 PLLVSYVYWLDVH
-141 VLTYAMVVVVA
+141 VLTYAMVVVAA
-152 WAVGLHKQY
+152 WALGLHRQY

-205 APVAAER
+205 APDAAER

-226 RAGQDEVT
+226 RSGQDEVT
-234 LEEELASLDPY
+234 LDEELASLDPY

-262 IEHGAR
+262 VEPGAR

-296 TVGVRAWVTGARLH
+296 TVVVRASVAGSRLH
-310 LEVLDNGVG
+310 LEVRDNGVG

-333 KNAKN
+333 RNAKN

-349 FELRSGENGGTA
+349 FELRSGEDGGTVVA
-361 VGLEIPFRSRALLAD
+361 LEIPYRSRALLAD

-390 MSPQRLW
+390 MPPQRLW
-397 STPAAGTPVPTPVPG
+397 STPAAGVP
-412 QSTAAAMAQSRW
+412 AAAHSAGAHVAQSRW
-424 NGLEANEVF
+424 NGLEANEAF
-433 GDATPSLARTAS
+433 ADGPPSLARTAS
-445 VTERVDHASAA
+445 VTERVERATEAA
-456 ASDSALGEAPV
+456 ESALGETRS

-475 RLSARGWLAI
+475 RLSARGWLTIA
-485 GGVWL
+485 GVWV

-497 LQVYYFAVARGL
+497 IQVYYYAIARGQ
-509 PEEGEKIQY
+509 PEEGDQIQT

-531 FTPIVLWLA
+531 FTPLVLLLA

-545 GRRNWAVR
+545 GRRNWPTR
-553 IAIHS
+553 IAIHA
-558 VLAVGVAT
+558 VLAVVIAT
-566 AHVAIVRS
+566 LHVAVVRAS
-574 TGLMGDFGLFSSLS
+574 GLMGDFGLFSQLS
-588 FNQISGNVF
+588 FTQISGNVF

-622 ARLEAAI
+622 TRLEAAI

-651 LLARLVHEDVNRT
+651 LLARMVHQDANRT

-683 ERQTSLRRELE
+683 ERETSLRRELE

-708 PGTSLTLHVAP
+708 PGTSLALHVAP

-761 GGATRVRVHAATSDG
+761 GGATRVRVHAATPDG

-813 IVLLADRDAEAS
+813 IVLLADREAEEA
-825 RDSAPALLSAQPA
+825 RDSAPALKSAQPA

>member
-7 APFLPHFPETVP
+7 APFLPHFIETVP
-19 LREPTARRRVRWAL
+19 AREPARRRWVRWAL
-33 IFGAWTAYGLAQG
+33 IFAAWTAYGIAQG
-46 LLMKVT
+46 ILLKVT
-52 LAGMRWWWAVEICTG
+52 LAGMRFWWAVEICTG
-67 VAWFWAV
+67 VAWFWAI

-92 KLGALAAHVV
+92 TVLAFAAHVV
-102 IAPAVALLVTV
+102 IAPAVALIVTV

-141 VLTYAMVVVVA
+141 VLTYGMVVVVA
-152 WAVGLHKQY
+152 WAVGLHTQY

-205 APVAAER
+205 APEAAER

-226 RAGQDEVT
+226 RVGQDEVT

-262 IEHGAR
+262 VDHGAR

-296 TVGVRAWVTGARLH
+296 TVGVRARVSGARLH

-319 LAPTRTSFRPGIGL
+319 LAPTRASFRPGIGL
-333 KNAKN
+333 KNAKS

-349 FELRSGENGGTA
+349 FELRSGENGGTVVA
-361 VGLEIPFRSRALLAD
+361 LEIPFRSRALLAD

-390 MSPQRLW
+390 MPPQRLW
-397 STPAAGTPVPTPVPG
+397 STPAAGTAVPAQVG
-412 QSTAAAMAQSRW
+412 AATIAQSRW

-433 GDATPSLARTAS
+433 GDGPPSLARTAS
-445 VTERVDHASAA
+445 VTEQAEQASVA
-456 ASDSALGEAPV
+456 ASDAALGESQA

-485 GGVWL
+485 GAVWL

-509 PEEGEKIQY
+509 PEEGEKLQY
-518 ILTHLV
+518 ILAHLV
-524 SAAAWAL
+524 SAGAWAL

-553 IAIHS
+553 IAIH
-558 VLAVGVAT
+558 AVFAIAVAT
-566 AHVAIVRS
+566 AHVAVVRAS
-574 TGLMGDFGLFSSLS
+574 GLMGDFAIFSSLS

-597 IYFALLAWSHG
+597 IYFALLAWWHG

-651 LLARLVHEDVNRT
+651 LLARLVHEDVNHT

-742 GGVVPPESVA
+742 GGVVAPESVA

-761 GGATRVRVHAATSDG
+761 GGATRVRVHAATPDG

-785 GWAEAVEKATLAER
+785 GWAEAVDKATLAER

-813 IVLLADRDAEAS
+813 IVLLADREAEAS

>member
-7 APFLPHFPETVP
+7 APFLPHVSETIPE
-19 LREPTARRRVRWAL
+19 REPTARPWVKWAL
-33 IFGAWTAYGLAQG
+33 IFGAWTTYGLAQG
-46 LLMKVT
+46 LLGKIT
-52 LAGMRWWWAVEICTG
+52 LGPGTTWWWAVEIYTG
-67 VAWFWAV
+67 VAWFWAL
-74 LTPGIVWIQRRI
+74 LTPGIAWVQRRV
-86 EEAHLG
+86 EEASLG
-92 KLGALAAHVV
+92 KLGTLAAHAA
-102 IAPAVALLVTV
+102 IAPAVAVLVTL
-113 VRQKLEWTLSPLDVG
+113 VRRRLMTAVAPLDFG
-128 GLLPSYVYWLDVN
+128 PLLPSYVYWLDVD
-141 VLTYAMVVVVA
+141 VLTYAAVVA
-152 WAVGLHKQY
+152 ASWALGLHRCY

-205 APVAAER
+205 APDAAER

-234 LEEELASLDPY
+234 LDDELASLEPY

-252 FSEWLTVQLE
+252 FSEWLTVKLE
-262 IEHGAR
+262 MEPAAR

-296 TVGVRAWVTGARLH
+296 TVGVRAWVTDSRLH
-310 LEVLDNGVG
+310 LEVMDNGVG

-333 KNAKN
+333 RNAKN
-338 RLTQLYGDDHR
+338 RLTQLYGHDHR
-349 FELRSGENGGTA
+349 FDLRSGEDGGTVVA
-361 VGLEIPFRSRALLAD
+361 LEIPYRSRALLAD

-390 MSPQRLW
+390 MPPQRLW
-397 STPAAGTPVPTPVPG
+397 STPAAGTP
-412 QSTAAAMAQSRW
+412 AAAQSGGAAVAQSRR
-424 NGLEANEVF
+424 NGMDAREVF
-433 GDATPSLARTAS
+433 ADGPPSLARTAS
-445 VTERVDHASAA
+445 AAERAARASEHEAA
-456 ASDSALGEAPV
+456 AEPALGAAV
-467 VKPGRESP
+467 RPGRESP
-475 RLSARGWLAI
+475 RLSGRGWLAI
-485 GGVWL
+485 VGVW
-490 LSAILWS
+490 AACAVLWS
-497 LQVYYFAVARGL
+497 LQVYYYAVASGAS
-509 PEEGEKIQY
+509 GEDDETRY
-518 ILTHLV
+518 VLAHLA
-524 SAAAWAL
+524 SAGAWAL
-531 FTPIVLWLA
+531 LTPVVLLLA

-545 GRRNWAVR
+545 GRRNWPAR
-553 IAIHS
+553 IAVHA
-558 VLAVGVAT
+558 VLAVVVAT
-566 AHVAIVRS
+566 VHVAIVRA

-651 LLARLVHEDVNRT
+651 LLARLVHEDVNRS

-683 ERQTSLRRELE
+683 ERETSLRRELE
-694 LVRAYVDVHDLGVR
+694 LLRAYVDVHDLGVR
-708 PGTSLTLHVAP
+708 PGTRLTLHVAP
-719 ETLSVQ
+719 ETLSVR

-737 LLMGS
+737 LLA
-742 GGVVPPESVA
+742 GGGGGAVPPESVS
-752 VTVESERLV
+752 VTVDSERLV
-761 GGATRVRVHAATSDG
+761 GGATRVRVQAATPDG
-776 DAAEAGRPG
+776 ERGDAGRPG
-785 GWAEAVEKATLAER
+785 GWAEAVEKAALAER
-799 DRKVSLYFPDSMTA
+799 DRTVSLYFPDSMTA
-813 IVLLADRDAEAS
+813 IVLLADRDAEAP
-825 RDSAPALLSAQPA
+825 RDAAPAVLSAQPA

>member
-7 APFLPHFPETVP
+7 APFLPHFPETLP
-19 LREPTARRRVRWAL
+19 MRESSTRRWVRWAL
-33 IFGAWTAYGLAQG
+33 IFGAWTAYGVSQG

-52 LAGMRWWWAVEICTG
+52 LAGMGWWWALEICTS
-67 VAWFWAV
+67 VAWFWAL

-86 EEAHLG
+86 EEAHIG

-102 IAPAVALLVTV
+102 IAPAVALLVTIA
-113 VRQKLEWTLSPLDVG
+113 RQRLTTAFTPLDVG
-128 GLLPSYVYWLDVN
+128 ELVPSYVYWLDVH
-141 VLTYAMVVVVA
+141 VLTYAMVVAAA
-152 WAVGLHKQY
+152 WALGLHRQY

-205 APVAAER
+205 APNAAER

-234 LEEELASLDPY
+234 LDEELASLDPY
-245 FDIQRAR
+245 FEIQRAR
-252 FSEWLTVQLE
+252 FSDWLTVELE
-262 IEHGAR
+262 IEPGAR

-296 TVGVRAWVTGARLH
+296 TVGVHAWVTASRLH
-310 LEVLDNGVG
+310 IEVMDNGVG
-319 LAPTRTSFRPGIGL
+319 LAPTRTTFRPGIGL
-333 KNAKN
+333 RNAKN

-349 FELRSGENGGTA
+349 FELKSGDDGGTVVA
-361 VGLEIPFRSRALLAD
+361 LEIPYRSRALLAD

-390 MSPQRLW
+390 MPPQRLW
-397 STPAAGTPVPTPVPG
+397 STPAAGTPVPG
-412 QSTAAAMAQSRW
+412 QSTIAAVAQSRW
-424 NGLEANEVF
+424 NGLEASEVF
-433 GDATPSLARTAS
+433 GEGPPPPARLVAPPEPAERSASPATGP
-445 VTERVDHASAA
+445 
-456 ASDSALGEAPV
+456 ALGDPQG

-485 GGVWL
+485 VGVWAT
-490 LSAILWS
+490 SAIVWS
-497 LQVYYFAVARGL
+497 LQVYYFTVTRGE
-509 PEEGEKIQY
+509 PTEGEQIQY
-518 ILTHLV
+518 VLTHLV

-531 FTPIVLWLA
+531 FTPLVLWLA

-545 GRRNWAVR
+545 GRKNWPWRA
-553 IAIHS
+553 AIHAG
-558 VLAVGVAT
+558 LAVAVAT
-566 AHVAIVRS
+566 AHVAIVRF
-574 TGLMGDFGLFSSLS
+574 TGLMGDFDLFSPLS

-651 LLARLVHEDVNRT
+651 LLARVVHEDENRT

-683 ERQTSLRRELE
+683 ERETSLRRELE
-694 LVRAYVDVHDLGVR
+694 LVRAYIDVHDLGVR
-708 PGTSLTLHVAP
+708 PGTSLTLHVSP
-719 ETLSVQ
+719 DTLSVR

-737 LLMGS
+737 LLTGS

-761 GGATRVRVHAATSDG
+761 GGATRVRVHAATPDG
-776 DAAEAGRPG
+776 ELAEAGRPG

-813 IVLLADRDAEAS
+813 IVLLADRDADAA

>member
-1 MTSSAA
+1 MKSSAA
-7 APFLPHFPETVP
+7 APFLSHFPDTGPVRDP
-19 LREPTARRRVRWAL
+19 AARRLVRWGVV
-33 IFGAWTAYGLAQG
+33 FGAWTVYGLCQG
-46 LLMKVT
+46 LLWKVT
-52 LAGMRWWWAVEICTG
+52 LDYTWWWAISIYTG
-67 VAWFWAV
+67 VSWFWAL
-74 LTPGIVWIQRRI
+74 LTPGIAWVQRRV

-92 KLGALAAHVV
+92 KVGAFAAHAV
-102 IAPAVALLVTV
+102 IAPAVALLVTL
-113 VRQKLEWTLSPLDVG
+113 VRRWLTATMSPLELGPV
-128 GLLPSYVYWLDVN
+128 LPNYLYWLDVD
-141 VLTYAMVVVVA
+141 VVTYAMVVA
-152 WAVGLHKQY
+152 ASWALGLHRQY

-205 APVAAER
+205 APIAAER

-234 LEEELASLDPY
+234 LDEELASLEPY
-245 FDIQRAR
+245 FEIQRAR
-252 FSEWLTVQLE
+252 FSEWLTVELE
-262 IEHGAR
+262 VEPGAR

-296 TVGVRAWVTGARLH
+296 TVGVRAWVTDSRLQ

-333 KNAKN
+333 RNAKN

-349 FELRSGENGGTA
+349 FELRSGDNGGTVVA
-361 VGLEIPFRSRALLAD
+361 LEIPYRSRALLAD

-390 MSPQRLW
+390 MPPQRLW
-397 STPAAGTPVPTPVPG
+397 STPAAGTPVAG
-412 QSTAAAMAQSRW
+412 QSVGAAVAQSRW
-424 NGLEANEVF
+424 NGLEANEIF
-433 GDATPSLARTAS
+433 ADAPPSLARTAS
-445 VTERVDHASAA
+445 VTERAEHAPDATPTA
-456 ASDSALGEAPV
+456 DGALGQATPV
-467 VKPGRESP
+467 RPGRESP
-475 RLSARGWLAI
+475 RLSPRAWLTIA
-485 GGVWL
+485 GVW
-490 LSAILWS
+490 AGCAVLWS
-497 LQVYYFAVARGL
+497 LQVYSFALARGA
-509 PEEGEKIQY
+509 PEEAGQIEY
-518 ILTHLV
+518 ILAHLA

-531 FTPIVLWLA
+531 LTPAVLLLA
-540 RRLRI
+540 RNIRI
-545 GRRNWAVR
+545 GRRNWPTRTAVH
-553 IAIHS
+553 AL
-558 VLAVGVAT
+558 LAVLTAT
-566 AHVAIVRS
+566 AHVAIVRA

-588 FNQISGNVF
+588 FNQISGNVL
-597 IYFALLAWSHG
+597 IYFALVAWSHG

-683 ERQTSLRRELE
+683 ERETSLRRELE

-708 PGTSLTLHVAP
+708 PGTALSLRVSP
-719 ETLSVQ
+719 ETLSVR

-737 LLMGS
+737 LLAGTGA
-742 GGVVPPESVA
+742 GGVPPESVS
-752 VTVESERLV
+752 VSVDSEKLM
-761 GGATRVRVHAATSDG
+761 GGATRVRVHASTPDG
-776 DAAEAGRPG
+776 DGVDGGRPG
-785 GWAEAVEKATLAER
+785 GWVEAVEKATLAER

-825 RDSAPALLSAQPA
+825 RDAAPAVLSAQPA

>member
-7 APFLPHFPETVP
+7 APFLQHFTDTAPVP
-19 LREPTARRRVRWAL
+19 TPASRRWIRWGL
-33 IFGAWTAYGLAQG
+33 IFGAWTAYGIGQG
-46 LLMKVT
+46 ILYKVT
-52 LAGMRWWWAVEICTG
+52 LGAGTIWWWAIAICVG
-67 VAWFWAV
+67 VAWFWAL
-74 LTPGIVWIQRRI
+74 LTPGIAWIQRRI

-92 KLGALAAHVV
+92 RLGALAAHAV
-102 IAPAVALLVTV
+102 IAPAVALLVTMA
-113 VRQKLEWTLSPLDVG
+113 RQRLTTALSPLDIG
-128 GLLPSYVYWLDVN
+128 PMLPNYVYWLDVH
-141 VLTYAMVVVVA
+141 VLTYAMVVAAA
-152 WAVGLHKQY
+152 WALGLHREY

-226 RAGQDEVT
+226 RVGQDEVT
-234 LEEELASLDPY
+234 LDEELLSLDPY

-252 FSEWLTVQLE
+252 FSEWLTVRLE
-262 IEHGAR
+262 VEPGAR

-296 TVGVRAWVTGARLH
+296 TVGVRAWVTDSRLH
-310 LEVLDNGVG
+310 LEVMDNGVG
-319 LAPTRTSFRPGIGL
+319 LSPTRTSFRPGIGL

-349 FELRSGENGGTA
+349 FELRSGEDGGTVVA
-361 VGLEIPFRSRALLAD
+361 LDIPYRSRALLAD

-390 MSPQRLW
+390 MPPQRLW
-397 STPAAGTPVPTPVPG
+397 STPAAGTP
-412 QSTAAAMAQSRW
+412 AAAAIAQSRW
-424 NGLEANEVF
+424 NGLEASEVF
-433 GDATPSLARTAS
+433 ADGPPSLARTAS
-445 VTERVDHASAA
+445 VTERVDASREATPA
-456 ASDSALGEAPV
+456 QEATLGTTPYV
-467 VKPGRESP
+467 RPGRESP
-475 RLSARGWLAI
+475 GVTVRGWLTIA
-485 GGVWL
+485 GVWFGC
-490 LSAILWS
+490 AILWS
-497 LQVYYFAVARGL
+497 LQVYYYAVARGA
-509 PEEGEKIQY
+509 PEEGEHIQY
-518 ILTHLV
+518 VLTHLV

-531 FTPIVLWLA
+531 FTPLVLLLS

-545 GRRNWAVR
+545 GRKNWPIRLAMH
-553 IAIHS
+553 A
-558 VLAVGVAT
+558 VLAVVVAM
-566 AHVAIVRS
+566 AHVAIIRA
-574 TGLMGDFGLFSSLS
+574 TGLMGDFGLFSPLS
-588 FNQISGNVF
+588 FNQLSGNVL
-597 IYFALLAWSHG
+597 IYTALLAWSHG

-664 ERLIARLADVL
+664 EKLIARLADVL

-683 ERQTSLRRELE
+683 ERETSLRRELE

-708 PGTSLTLHVAP
+708 PGTALSLRVAP
-719 ETLSVQ
+719 ETLSVR
-725 LPNRLLRTLIDD
+725 LPNRLIRTLIDD
-737 LLMGS
+737 LLAGS
-742 GGVVPPESVA
+742 GSAVPPESVS
-752 VTVESERLV
+752 VTVDSEQLV
-761 GGATRVRVHAATSDG
+761 GGATRVRVHASTPDG
-776 DAAEAGRPG
+776 EAAETGRPG
-785 GWAEAVEKATLAER
+785 GWIAAVEKATLAER

-813 IVLLADRDAEAS
+813 IVLLADREAEAA
-825 RDSAPALLSAQPA
+825 RDMSAVLSAQPA

>member
-1 MTSSAA
+1 MKSSAA
-7 APFLPHFPETVP
+7 APFLSHFPETVP
-19 LREPTARRRVRWAL
+19 QREPSSKQWVRWGL
-33 IFGAWTAYGLAQG
+33 IFGAWTAYGVSQG
-46 LLMKVT
+46 FLYKVT
-52 LAGMRWWWAVEICTG
+52 LGEGVTLARAMQICIG
-67 VAWFWAV
+67 VAWFWAL
-74 LTPGIVWIQRRI
+74 LTPGLVWIQRRV

-92 KLGALAAHVV
+92 RIGSLAAHVA
-102 IAPAVALLVTV
+102 IAPAVALLVAIARRRIT
-113 VRQKLEWTLSPLDVG
+113 TAISPLDVG
-128 GLLPSYVYWLDVN
+128 PILPSYVYWLDVN
-141 VLTYAMVVVVA
+141 VLTYATVIVAA
-152 WAVGLHKQY
+152 WALGLHRQY

-205 APVAAER
+205 APAAAER

-218 TLLRLSLE
+218 TLLRHSLD

-234 LEEELASLDPY
+234 LDEELASLDPY

-262 IEHGAR
+262 VEPGAR

-296 TVGVRAWVTGARLH
+296 TVGVRAWVAEGRLH
-310 LEVLDNGVG
+310 LEVCDNGVG

-349 FELRSGENGGTA
+349 FELRSGDDGGTVVA
-361 VGLEIPFRSRALLAD
+361 LEIPYRSQALLAD

-390 MSPQRLW
+390 MPPQRLW
-397 STPAAGTPVPTPVPG
+397 STPAAGVPAVG
-412 QSTAAAMAQSRW
+412 QGAALASLGQSRW
-424 NGLEANEVF
+424 NGIEASEVF
-433 GDATPSLARTAS
+433 AEPPSLARTAS
-445 VTERVDHASAA
+445 VTERAEALAA
-456 ASDSALGEAPV
+456 PVENNETALGEGQGLR
-467 VKPGRESP
+467 PGRESP
-475 RLSARGWLAI
+475 RLSARGWLLISA
-485 GGVWL
+485 VWAL
-490 LSAILWS
+490 CAVLWS
-497 LQVYYFAVARGL
+497 LQVYYVSAAGGAVDDGT
-509 PEEGEKIQY
+509 GQIQY
-518 ILTHLV
+518 TLTHVV

-531 FTPIVLWLA
+531 LTPFVLLLA

-545 GRRNWAVR
+545 GRKNWASR
-553 IAIHS
+553 IALHAL
-558 VLAVGVAT
+558 LAVAVAT

-574 TGLMGDFGLFSSLS
+574 TGLMGDFGLFSRTSY
-588 FNQISGNVF
+588 NQISGNVF

-608 RDFYAWYRERDVAA
+608 RDFYAWYREREIAST
-622 ARLEAAI
+622 RLEAAI

-683 ERQTSLRRELE
+683 ERETSLRRELE
-694 LVRAYVDVHDLGVR
+694 LIRAYVDVHDLGVR
-708 PGTSLTLHVAP
+708 PGTALALHVAP
-719 ETLSVQ
+719 ETLSVR

-737 LLMGS
+737 LLAGS
-742 GGVVPPESVA
+742 GSAVPPESVS
-752 VTVESERLV
+752 VTVDSERLV
-761 GGATRVRVHAATSDG
+761 GGATRVRVHASTPEGELADG
-776 DAAEAGRPG
+776 GRPG

-825 RDSAPALLSAQPA
+825 RDNAPAVLSAQPA